1 MLLNPFIDSIHINN
15 LRLLSHGYTGEY
27 KTDIINITTRILE
40 NIFYSNDNQYGK
52 ISVPINSSD
61 LVGDLEN
68 IGYTVNKEDKDKN
81 IYSII
86 FNNSPRELFDCKIL
100 NSASDLYIDL
110 VKKTAMQIIDKIK
123 QSECIV
129 VSSSIQNSK
138 LKQDVIDVLKDSGYY
153 IKISNRNP
161 DRFDISLLP
170 FKKEED
176 K

>member
-1 MLLNPFIDSIHINN
+1 MILNPFIDSIYINN
-15 LRLLSHGYTGEY
+15 LRFLANGYTDEY
-27 KTDIINITTRILE
+27 KTDVINITNRILE

-52 ISVPINSSD
+52 ISVQINSSD

-68 IGYTVNKEDKDKN
+68 VGYTVNKEDKK
-81 IYSII
+81 IYSIT
-86 FNNSPRELFDCKIL
+86 FNNSPRELFDCKSVK
-100 NSASDLYIDL
+100 SANDLYINL
-110 VKKTAMQIIDKIK
+110 VKKTVMQIIDQIK
-123 QSECIV
+123 QSESIV
-129 VSSSIQNSK
+129 VSSCIESSK
-138 LKQDVIDVLKDSGYY
+138 LKQDVIDILKDSGYY

>member
-27 KTDIINITTRILE
+27 KTDVINITTRILE

-81 IYSII
+81 IYSIT

-100 NSASDLYIDL
+100 NSASD
-110 VKKTAMQIIDKIK
+110 
-123 QSECIV
+123 
-129 VSSSIQNSK
+129 
-138 LKQDVIDVLKDSGYY
+138 
-153 IKISNRNP
+153 
-161 DRFDISLLP
+161 
-170 FKKEED
+170 
-176 K
+176 